1 MVELEKFGSKY
12 ERRDRVVS
20 WGTGAQGSLLRF
32 LWEIG
37 KPVCMGKYEREE
49 IG

>member
-1 MVELEKFGSKY
+1 MVQLEKFGSKH
-12 ERRDRVVS
+12 EQRDRVVS

-32 LWEIG
+32 IWEIA
-37 KPVCMGKYEREE
+37 KPVSMGKYEREG